1 MEREKK
7 KKREENKKIKKKKK
21 RQEKA
26 KPYSKRTA
34 EISDRIPFTQSGFTS
49 VL

>member
-1 MEREKK
+1 MKREKK
-7 KKREENKKIKKKKK
+7 KKREEKKEREKKK